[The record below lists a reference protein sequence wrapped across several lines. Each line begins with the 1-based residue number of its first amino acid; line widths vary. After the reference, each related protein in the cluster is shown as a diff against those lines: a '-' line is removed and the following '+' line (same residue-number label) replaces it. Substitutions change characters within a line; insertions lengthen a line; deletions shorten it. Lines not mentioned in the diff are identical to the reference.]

1 MGRYL
6 FTYSGGANLP
16 AEHLERI
23 RQRGQIVDQS
33 LGTLLVDA
41 PDEGAASLAREL
53 PDWKVEKEQ
62 TLPVPDTR
70 KRIKGPVAGQ

>member
-1 MGRYL
+1 MSRYL
-6 FTYSGGANLP
+6 FTYSGGANMP
-16 AEHLERI
+16 GDHLAQI
-23 RQRGQIVDQS
+23 RKYGQIVDQS

-41 PDEGAASLAREL
+41 PDNRIDSLAREL

-70 KRIKGPVAGQ
+70 KKIKKPFAE

>member
-1 MGRYL
+1 MSRYVL
-6 FTYSGGANLP
+6 TYSGGADLP
-16 AEHLERI
+16 GEHLEQI
-23 RQRGQIVDQS
+23 RKCGRIVDQS

-41 PDEGAASLAREL
+41 PDNGMASLAREL

-70 KRIKGPVAGQ
+70 KRIKKPLGQR

>member
-16 AEHLERI
+16 VEHLERI
-23 RQRGQIVDQS
+23 RQCGQIVDQS

-41 PDEGAASLAREL
+41 PDEGAESLAREL

-70 KRIKGPVAGQ
+70 KRIKTP